1 MLDFSFSEMMVV
13 GVVALVVLGPERL
26 PRLARTLGA
35 LVSRAQRYVNDV
47 KSDINR
53 EIEMEDVRK
62 FRTSITSAA
71 TELEQS
77 VRQGVDAVSNEV
89 ANQTQQ
95 WNASL
100 ENASASIPASPAL
113 STPSAD
119 LTPLPTALGVVSE
132 TKVAEPE
139 LWAPPSSLHS
149 SDTPAPAPIPSSQDL
164 PPPPSNVSRPLF

>member
-1 MLDFSFSEMMVV
+1 MLDFSFSEMIVV

-100 ENASASIPASPAL
+100 ENASAPIPASPAL

-119 LTPLPTALGVVSE
+119 LTPLPTGGGVSE

-139 LWAPPSSLHS
+139 LWSPPSSLHS

-164 PPPPSNVSRPLF
+164 PPPSNVSRPLF